1 MGRAGA
7 VRGATGRVLA
17 LLRGW
22 DRLPG
27 IVLVGAS
34 MMIGLENW
42 TKSDAMISGGPI
54 SGDRTSGDRRN
65 VTIGDAA
72 AFEAVVAAAE
82 EVQDTAMRRLIL

>member
-1 MGRAGA
+1 M
-7 VRGATGRVLA
+7 VL
-17 LLRGW
+17 LLVW
-22 DRLPG
+22 DLLPG

-42 TKSDAMISGGPI
+42 TKSDAMISGDPI
-54 SGDRTSGDRRN
+54 SGDPISGDRRN
-65 VTIGDAA
+65 VTIEDAA

>member
-1 MGRAGA
+1 M
-7 VRGATGRVLA
+7 A

-22 DRLPG
+22 DLLPG

-34 MMIGLENW
+34 MVIGLENW
-42 TKSDAMISGGPI
+42 TKVDAMISGGPI
-54 SGDRTSGDRRN
+54 SGGPISGDPISGDRRN
-65 VTIGDAA
+65 VTIEDAA